1 MNRTILLVTLFLCF
15 ATDYFTISARAQTAI
30 KTLSPPS
37 TNANGG
43 NPDASA
49 NSSELEEIKTL
60 LRNQQS
66 QLDKL
71 SAIIL
76 EQAKEISGLKA
87 KVQQNDP
94 SALIAVHEAS
104 GPESNRIATEKTP
117 PQANLE
123 ERVTKVEK
131 DSKSTAAALGRQ
143 LGSIAI
149 AGDLRIQY
157 ESFYH
162 QLNPTANA
170 ANPSILGN
178 QLSARNRLRMRAR
191 LSLRGQANSQFDW
204 GVRFATGLLD
214 DPISPNQILTDF
226 YNRKQFALDQA
237 YIGWNSRSVP
247 GLRIVGGKF
256 ETPWI
261 HTEMTFDNDI
271 NPEGISE
278 TYSHDFRSGRLKNLA
293 VALWQLPFLE
303 RNSAFVR
310 NANGTVNLNQSRR
323 DGRDL
328 ALYGGQV
335 RGRIDLSPQSSLTL
349 SASNLFYSGTQLIS
363 PVQFFGPQLQLPVS
377 FTIPA
382 TATAPAQTITTQV
395 IISRDL
401 LVAGANLGM
410 TTATNNAINRDGTL
424 SSGFNLI
431 DLIGRLDLAKEK
443 RFPVSLIYNFVLNTR
458 THDVIIAGPG
468 GVNSLLPNRENK
480 GHWAEIQIG
489 RRIKPGDILLG
500 YMFTRIDKDAILTPF
515 NYSEIAQQ
523 SDVRAQRFV
532 FYYTVDPHVVLG
544 INGIFTKRANGVLG
558 AFGNTPPGSLNP
570 ATIRIQFETQ
580 FRF

>member
-1 MNRTILLVTLFLCF
+1 MTRTILLVTLFLCV
-15 ATDYFTISARAQTAI
+15 AANYFTLSARAQTAI

-37 TNANGG
+37 SDTNGA

-49 NSSELEEIKTL
+49 NSSDLEEIKTL

-94 SALIAVHEAS
+94 SAVIAVHEVS
-104 GPESNRIATEKTP
+104 GPESNRTASEKTP
-117 PQANLE
+117 PQVNLE
-123 ERVTKVEK
+123 ERVTKVEE
-131 DSKSTAAALGRQ
+131 DSKRTAAALGRQ

-149 AGDLRIQY
+149 AGDMRIQY

-162 QLNPTANA
+162 QLNPSANA

-178 QLSARNRLRMRAR
+178 QLSARNRFRMRAR
-191 LSLRGQANSQFDW
+191 LSLRGQATSEFDW

-214 DPISPNQILTDF
+214 DPISPNQVLTDF

-310 NANGTVNLNQSRR
+310 NANGTVNLDQSRR
-323 DGRDL
+323 GGRDL
-328 ALYGGQV
+328 ALYGSQV
-335 RGRIDLSPQSSLTL
+335 RGRIDLSPQSSLTV
-349 SASNLFYSGTQLIS
+349 SASDLFFSGTQLIS
-363 PVQFFGPQLQLPVS
+363 PVQFFGNQLQLPVS
-377 FTIPA
+377 ITIPA

-395 IISRDL
+395 SIPRDF
-401 LVAGANLGM
+401 LVTGANLGM
-410 TTATNNAINRDGTL
+410 TTASNNAINRDGTL
-424 SSGFNLI
+424 SSGYNLI
-431 DLIGRLDLAKEK
+431 DVIGRLDLAKEK
-443 RFPVSLIYNFVLNTR
+443 RFPVSLIYNFVLNTQ
-458 THDVIIAGPG
+458 THDVVTAGPG
-468 GVNSLLPNRENK
+468 GLNSLLPNRENK
-480 GHWAEIQIG
+480 GNWAEIQLG
-489 RRIKPGDILLG
+489 RSKKPGDIFLG
-500 YMFTRIDKDAILTPF
+500 YMFARIDKDAILTPF

-523 SDVRAQRFV
+523 SDVRVQRFN
-532 FYYTVDPHVVLG
+532 FSYTADPHVVLG
-544 INGIFTKRANGVLG
+544 MDGIFTKRMHGVLG
-558 AFGNTPPGSLNP
+558 AFGTTPPGSLNP
-570 ATIRIQFETQ
+570 ATIRIRFETL